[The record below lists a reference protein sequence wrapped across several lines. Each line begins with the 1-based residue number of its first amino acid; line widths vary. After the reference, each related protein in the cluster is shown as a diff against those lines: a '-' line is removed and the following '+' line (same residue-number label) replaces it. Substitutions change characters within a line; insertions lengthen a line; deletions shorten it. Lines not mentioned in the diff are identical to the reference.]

1 MQMTAVKE
9 KIAPVIVF
17 EMSLKNKK
25 EQMQNFN
32 DFIRANLKVVLTSD

>member
-17 EMSLKNKK
+17 EMSLKIEKK
-25 EQMQNFN
+25 KKCKFWMIKLEL
-32 DFIRANLKVVLTSD
+32 I